1 MSVDEKSKN
10 TEMIVSS
17 SRDTL
22 LPYGRQTITNEDI
35 SAVVKTLQSDF
46 LTTGPKVKEFEEAF
60 AKKTNAKYAVAVSNG
75 TAALH
80 AAMAAAGIDKGSEV
94 ITTPLTFSATANA
107 VLYMGAK
114 PVFSDILDDTLNID
128 PGKVE
133 EKITTK
139 TKAIIAVDFAGQPAN
154 ISRLQ
159 SICRKHDLLL
169 IEDAAHSLG
178 ALYKDKLVG
187 SLSDMTTFSFHPV
200 KHITTAE
207 GGMVTT
213 DSLELYSKLS
223 AFRNHGITVDY
234 RQRQD
239 SGSWLYDIASIGFNY
254 RLSDIQSA
262 LGISQLS
269 RLDEMVTRR
278 REIAASYNNAFRN
291 NPLLDIPFVEEN
303 TLSSWHLYV
312 IKLRLGELCV
322 GRTEIFKALRAHNIG
337 VNVHY
342 IPVPWMTLYQ
352 DLGYTKGQWPVTE
365 SVYEQIISLPIWPG
379 MSNQDVKD
387 VINVVANVLE
397 HFKK

>member
-1 MSVDEKSKN
+1 MSVDKKLEKPEVILPSPRN
-10 TEMIVSS
+10 
-17 SRDTL
+17 TL
-22 LPYGRQTITNEDI
+22 LPYGRQTVTKNDI
-35 SAVVKTLQSDF
+35 AAVVETLESDF

-80 AAMAAAGIDKGSEV
+80 AAMAAAGIDKDSDV

-114 PVFSDILDDTLNID
+114 PVFSDILGDTLNID
-128 PGKVE
+128 PEKVE
-133 EKITTK
+133 EKITSK
-139 TKAIIAVDFAGQPAN
+139 TRAIVAVDFAGQPAN
-154 ISRLQ
+154 ISRLHA
-159 SICRKHDLLL
+159 ICRKHNLLL

-178 ALYKDKLVG
+178 AIYKDKPVG

-200 KHITTAE
+200 KHITTGE

-213 DSLELYSKLS
+213 DSQVLYSKLC

-234 RQRQD
+234 RQRED
-239 SGSWLYDIASIGFNY
+239 SGSWLYDIASLGFNY

-269 RLDEMVTRR
+269 RLDDMVSRR

-291 NPLLDIPFVEEN
+291 NPSLDIPFVEEN

-312 IKLRLGELCV
+312 VKLRLNELTV
-322 GRTEIFKALRAHNIG
+322 GRAEIFKALRSQNIG

-342 IPVPWMTLYQ
+342 IPVPWMSLYQ
-352 DLGYTKGQWPVTE
+352 DLGYQKGQWPVTE

-379 MSNQDVKD
+379 MSNQDIND
-387 VINVVANVLE
+387 VISAVRKVLE
-397 HFKK
+397 YFKK